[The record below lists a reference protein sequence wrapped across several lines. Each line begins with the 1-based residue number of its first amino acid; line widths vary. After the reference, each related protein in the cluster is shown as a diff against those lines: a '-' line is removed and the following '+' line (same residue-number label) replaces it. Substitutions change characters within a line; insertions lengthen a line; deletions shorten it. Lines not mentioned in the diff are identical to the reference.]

1 MCWVLGNVCHH
12 HQRAQ
17 QTRVDII
24 YQHSQSWKL
33 MPRRGWVKC
42 FLSSSYEIMNDSWF
56 FWQQLDNSRWHQV
69 VLPQHK
75 TEIKHTPSNHPN
87 WVPPWT
93 YGLRRL
99 KSKMK
104 MVYKK
109 HVSCTGNYGG
119 SSEAGES
126 LPELG
131 RVGVPCLWTGCHH
144 QCMKTNTKD
153 KIETWDWTSNIE
165 TKIKHWVWNSD

>member
-87 WVPPWT
+87 WVPPWI

-104 MVYKK
+104 IVYKK
-109 HVSCTGNYGG
+109 HVGIMV
-119 SSEAGES
+119 AVQFR
-126 LPELG
+126 G
-131 RVGVPCLWTGCHH
+131 RGVPSRAWEGRGPLPL
-144 QCMKTNTKD
+144 N
-153 KIETWDWTSNIE
+153 
-165 TKIKHWVWNSD
+165 WVPPSMYEN